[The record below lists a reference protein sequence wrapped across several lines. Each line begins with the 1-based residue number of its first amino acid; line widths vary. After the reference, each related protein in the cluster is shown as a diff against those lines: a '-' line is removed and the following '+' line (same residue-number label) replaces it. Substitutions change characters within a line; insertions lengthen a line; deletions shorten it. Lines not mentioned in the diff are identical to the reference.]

1 MMAFIERLT
10 NKFTQLATQMDLDD
24 CVILVT
30 VLLVVGLV
38 CMRGFGS
45 RTDY

>member
-1 MMAFIERLT
+1 MGFIQRLT
-10 NKFTQLATQMDLDD
+10 NKFTNLATQMDLND
-24 CVILVT
+24 CIILVT
-30 VLLVVGLV
+30 VLLAVGLI